1 MRLLHFA
8 DLHIGVENYGRPDPA
23 TGLSTRLLDFLAVYD
38 ELVDYALRERVDAV
52 LFAGDAYKSRDPS
65 QTHQR
70 EFARRIAKLAN
81 AGIPV
86 FLLTGNHDLP
96 AVAGRA
102 SALDIFP
109 TLDVERVF
117 VADHI
122 GTILLPTQAGP
133 LQVIALPWIRRAQY
147 LARDDTRNLT
157 LDEINA
163 RLQETLTSLISQEL
177 DRLDPNIPAVLVGH
191 VTVAGAT
198 TGAERSMMLGRD
210 PVLMLSTLASPRLDY
225 VALGHIHKHQ
235 VLNHNPIVAYAGSL
249 QRVDFSE
256 EKEDKG
262 FCVVDL
268 DPKSRPGSGRLV
280 DFRFQPV
287 HARPF
292 VTVDV
297 TIRPGDDPTAR
308 VLDAIARPSRG
319 GRIAGAVVRV
329 RIDVPEDLDRLI
341 RDAEVRDALA
351 AAHFI
356 AAVNHN
362 VLRPTRTRLA
372 PEASRGLT
380 PSQALRL
387 YLQTRDTPPDRAALL
402 ERHAEALLAE
412 ELGEEVPSLL
422 AGDGESGGSRTI

>member
-1 MRLLHFA
+1 
-8 DLHIGVENYGRPDPA
+8 
-23 TGLSTRLLDFLAVYD
+23 
-38 ELVDYALRERVDAV
+38 AV

-70 EFARRIAKLAN
+70 EFAKRIAKLAD

-86 FLLTGNHDLP
+86 YLLTGNHDLP

-102 SALDIFP
+102 SALEIFP
-109 TLDVERVF
+109 TLDVQRVY

-122 GTILLPTQAGP
+122 GTTLLPIPTSRDP

-147 LARDDTRNLT
+147 LAREDTRDLT

-163 RLQETLTSLISQEL
+163 RLQETLTNLVQQEL
-177 DRLDPNIPAVLVGH
+177 ERLDPSIPAVLVGH
-191 VTVAGAT
+191 ATVAGAT

-225 VALGHIHKHQ
+225 VALGHVHKHQ
-235 VLNHNPIVAYAGSL
+235 VLSQRPIVAYAGSL

-262 FCVVDL
+262 FCVVEL
-268 DPKSRPGSGRLV
+268 DATKPQGQRMV

-292 VTVDV
+292 VTVEV
-297 TIRPGDDPTAR
+297 AVRPGDDPTQR
-308 VLDAIARPSRG
+308 VLDALYRKDVRD
-319 GRIAGAVVRV
+319 AVVRV
-329 RIDVPEDLDRLI
+329 IITLPEELERVL
-341 RDAEVRDALA
+341 REAEVRDALA
-351 AAHFI
+351 SAHYVAAIHR
-356 AAVNHN
+356 N
-362 VLRPTRTRLA
+362 VERPNRTRLA

-380 PSQALRL
+380 PIQALRL
-387 YLQTRDTPPDRAALL
+387 YLETRDTPPDRAALL
-402 ERHAEALLAE
+402 LRHAEALLAE
-412 ELGEEVPSLL
+412 DAGEPAPDSPSPPFPS
-422 AGDGESGGSRTI
+422 GEGG